1 MWYVRDVLYAVLY
14 VRVSCFVVRGCG
26 VSRRYIDVCYCD
38 MFSVVNVYLDHLKFC
53 VVCINS
59 RRYGCCSE
67 CDVVSNECN
76 EPTSCLVPPIGA
88 HCCEVMYFWCFGFRG
103 ELGFLNCDDVCMC
116 VVNKQFELLEFVSES
131 VYVDLQYDEISLTFT
146 AGPVCLCGVSSPVV
160 VLSLFVVPYVVRAVV
175 VVTVIHV
182 LLLVLHVCVL

>member
-38 MFSVVNVYLDHLKFC
+38 MFSVVNAYLYHLKFC

-59 RRYGCCSE
+59 RRYVCFNE

-76 EPTSCLVPPIGA
+76 EPTSCLVQPIGA
-88 HCCEVMYFWCFGFRG
+88 HYCEVMYFGCFGYRG
-103 ELGFLNCDDVCMC
+103 ELGFLDCDDVCMC
-116 VVNKQFELLEFVSES
+116 GVNKHFELLEFVSES
-131 VYVDLQYDEISLTFT
+131 VYVELQYDEISLTFT

-160 VLSLFVVPYVVRAVV
+160 VLG
-175 VVTVIHV
+175 
-182 LLLVLHVCVL
+182 LLVRLS